1 MTLLALENVGKT
13 YAHGRHEVAVLE
25 DISLEVDA
33 GEFVVIHGG
42 SRSGKSILLRI
53 AAGLERPT
61 SGTVVFKGRDLSMRR
76 RRRGLLGLLLRQL
89 PERVPRIDGVDRDMA
104 WVRLSG
110 PSRKSW
116 PMIEYVALP
125 LLDKRVNRK
134 QAERQATELL
144 EEIGIDHLA
153 RRTWR
158 ELTETDRILVT
169 VAHAV
174 IRQPALLVADDVT
187 RGLAPSDR
195 QQILALLRTRADAA
209 GMSVLAA
216 TSDALGYPR
225 VADRFMTLSDR
236 RLVRARPSP
245 GGEVIPM
252 PGLEARTD
260 TA

>member
-1 MTLLALENVGKT
+1 MALLALENVGKT
-13 YAHGRHEVAVLE
+13 YVHGRHEVVVLQ

-33 GEFVVIHGG
+33 GEFVTIYGG
-42 SRSGKSILLRI
+42 ARSGKSILLRL

-61 SGTVVFKGRDLSMRR
+61 SGTVVFKGRDLFGRR
-76 RRRGLLGLLLRQL
+76 RRRGLLGLLLRWL
-89 PERVPRIDGVDRDMA
+89 PERVPRDGVDRDMA

-116 PMIEYVALP
+116 SMLEYVALP

-153 RRTWR
+153 RHTWR
-158 ELTETDRILVT
+158 ELTETDRVLVT

-174 IRQPALLVADDVT
+174 IRRPALLVADDVT

-195 QQILALLRTRADAA
+195 QQVLALLRTRADAA
-209 GMSVLAA
+209 GMAVLAT
-216 TSDALGYPR
+216 TSDTRGYQR
-225 VADRFMTLSDR
+225 VSNRFMTLSDR
-236 RLVRARPSP
+236 HLVRARPSP
-245 GGEVIPM
+245 SGEVIPM